1 MAGMNIATALRA
13 EIVRLA
19 RKELRQETR
28 AMKKAIGTYR
38 SEIAALK
45 RRALA
50 LEKALR
56 RQGRRGRGGADDA
69 EIATDAAA
77 GGQLRF
83 SAKGLA
89 AQRKRLGLSA
99 SDFGLLVGASGQSI
113 YNWESGQI
121 RPRASQLTSIAAV
134 RALGKREAAA
144 RLEALRAAK

>member
-1 MAGMNIATALRA
+1 MNIAIALRN

-28 AMKKAIGTYR
+28 AMKKAIASYR

-45 RRALA
+45 RRALE

-56 RQGRRGRGGADDA
+56 RQGRAVRSDAGAGEA
-69 EIATDAAA
+69 AAA
-77 GGQLRF
+77 GGGGRLRF

-99 SDFGLLVGASGQSI
+99 SDFGLLVGASGQSV
-113 YNWESGQI
+113 YNWESGEI
-121 RPRASQLTSIAAV
+121 RPRASQLAPIAAV
-134 RALGKREAAA
+134 RSIGKREAAA